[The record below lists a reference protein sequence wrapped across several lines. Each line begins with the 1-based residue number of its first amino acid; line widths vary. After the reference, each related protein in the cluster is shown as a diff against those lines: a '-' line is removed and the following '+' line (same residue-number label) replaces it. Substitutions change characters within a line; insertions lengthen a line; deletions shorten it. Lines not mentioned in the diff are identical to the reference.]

1 MSVDSRLLSIL
12 ACPWC
17 LGGLERTG
25 ERLKCGTC
33 GAVYSI
39 RDGIPNML
47 VEQADLFCPQ
57 CKAPLEKRGRE
68 AACAACGRHF
78 RMDPRLTTGD
88 SR

>member
-1 MSVDSRLLSIL
+1 VDPRLLSIL

-17 LGGLERTG
+17 LGCLDWRA
-25 ERLKCGTC
+25 ERLTCSKC
-33 GAVYSI
+33 GAVFSI

-57 CKAPLEKRGRE
+57 CKTPLEKRGRE
-68 AACAACGRHF
+68 AACATCGRHF
-78 RMDPRLTTGD
+78 RMDARRATGD